1 MPILRQLFWIGLGL
15 IIQGCR
21 EQPINMMGM
30 QSNQPMDRKMGVKYT
45 PVGVIED
52 KIGLPKDL
60 MHANRVTRI
69 DITLAVKSFEEFK
82 EKINAVMLGQYNLAY
97 EKFNPAAH
105 SHFVIRSDQ
114 LVVTDTSKEKHKLAV
129 YLIPIDQKLDQ
140 NTLSLRYPP
149 DFLVL
154 TTLDGLPYSFLTK
167 AQSHQAMF
175 LYEPKHKPPYTP
187 YGSKDTLTSPS
198 ELKEKTKF
206 SKRTQYWSGVGLSI
220 PIQDKSPN
228 PLLLENIYEEG
239 EGTKKITYNRVLPAV
254 QTIYPCFQPI
264 LLPSTG
270 CLTYGT
276 EGKYLKARQ
285 SYPFLQPLAPIGVVS
300 VDWHNSYLHED
311 KLKGYKAGDDE
322 LTDAV
327 KAAAVNEIQEILRT
341 TTDMNDIGWFGIPIE
356 KRQEIDRLHYTQINF
371 SFVEDSD
378 LKSIAHNQLQVAS
391 IVVSEYNN
399 VDMSLKNYAKDK
411 KPISPQNLMD
421 KLLKPT
427 ILSLKEDDGEDTINV
442 KDN

>member
-21 EQPINMMGM
+21 EQPMNMMGM
-30 QSNQPMDRKMGVKYT
+30 QSNQPMDRKTGVEYKSI
-45 PVGVIED
+45 GVPDD

-69 DITLAVKSFEEFK
+69 DIKLKVRSFEAFK
-82 EKINAVMLGQYNLAY
+82 EQINAVVLGQYKLAY
-97 EKFNPAAH
+97 EEFNPAAH
-105 SHFVIRSDQ
+105 RHFVIRSNE
-114 LVVTDTSKEKHKLAV
+114 LVVTDTRNEGHKLAV
-129 YLIPIDQKLDQ
+129 YLIPIDQKLSQ
-140 NTLSLRYPP
+140 NEVQLRHPP

-175 LYEPKHKPPYTP
+175 LYEPKHKPYMP

-198 ELKEKTKF
+198 ELEERTKV

-220 PIQDKSPN
+220 PIQDKNPN

-254 QTIYPCFQPI
+254 ETIYPCFQPI

-300 VDWHNSYLHED
+300 VNWHNSYLHED
-311 KLKGYKAGDDE
+311 KLKNYTAGDE

-341 TTDMNDIGWFGIPIE
+341 TTDMNDIGWFGMPIKKRE
-356 KRQEIDRLHYTQINF
+356 KINRLHYTQMNF
-371 SFVEDSD
+371 SFVQDSE

-411 KPISPQNLMD
+411 KPTSQKNLMEEG
-421 KLLKPT
+421 LLKPS
-427 ILSLKEDDGEDTINV
+427 ILSLKDDDGEDTINV
-442 KDN
+442 TD